1 MSGARPKVVLT
12 RKWPHRVEAKLA
24 EQFDVELNV
33 DDHPFTFEEFESA
46 LKTADAICPTVT
58 DRLDGRLFDC
68 IDKKVKMLAN
78 YGAGT
83 EHIDIEAAHRNGIT
97 VTNTPGILTEATA
110 EITIALMLMVAR
122 RASEGEQW
130 IRANKWDGW
139 SPTQM
144 LSTGI
149 TGKTLGLVGMGRI
162 ATRVAEIAGHGFNMT
177 IQYFSRSEVPSQKLA
192 GLAVSRVSLEQL
204 LSTSDFVSIH
214 CPASFE
220 TRGLIDSDALDLMSK
235 NSFLINTARGS
246 IVDEKALAYAVK
258 NNSIAGTG
266 LDVYEHEPRIHP
278 DLLKS
283 DRVVLLPHIGSGTVE
298 TREAMGYRV
307 LENLTA
313 FFAGHSPPNLIHC

>member
-68 IDKKVKMLAN
+68 IENKVKMLAN

-130 IRANKWDGW
+130 IRASKWDGW

-162 ATRVAEIAGHGFNMT
+162 AMRVAEIAGYGFNMN

-192 GLAVSRVSLEQL
+192 GLAVSRVSLKQL

>member
-130 IRANKWDGW
+130 IRANNWDGW

-177 IQYFSRSEVPSQKLA
+177 IQYFSRSEVAPEKLA
-192 GLAVSRVSLEQL
+192 GLTVSRVSLEQL

-214 CPASFE
+214 CPACDE
-220 TRGLIDSDALDLMSK
+220 TRGLIDADALDLMSK